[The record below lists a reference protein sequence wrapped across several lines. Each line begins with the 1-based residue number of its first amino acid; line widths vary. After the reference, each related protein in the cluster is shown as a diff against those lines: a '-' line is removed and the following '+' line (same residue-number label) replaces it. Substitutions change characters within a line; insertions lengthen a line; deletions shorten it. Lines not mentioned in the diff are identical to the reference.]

1 MNYNAKKILTIFLIV
16 LLTGIIPVAAA
27 SAAELVATEVV
38 AGVSDA
44 EIVVVQGGDWA
55 TFDIVLSASGNVGSP
70 NAVRIPTKF
79 EVSGSSVTTSELSS
93 TYSFSGINPT
103 AQTVQVTARALP
115 GAVPNSYVVLI
126 PITFVSSDKLN
137 NNNPD
142 YLTIRVVTATP
153 SDIIPPVLELPADI
167 TAEATG
173 PAGAIVT
180 FAVSATDDVDGSVTA
195 NATPASGSTFALG
208 TTTVNVS
215 ATDTAGNIANG
226 SFTVTVQD
234 TTPPSITAPADFSVE
249 GNTTGGATDVS
260 LGTPTV
266 SDIVDSAPT
275 VTNNAPALFPLGP
288 TTVTWTATDASGNF
302 ATATQVV
309 TVVDTTAPSI
319 TAPADF
325 SVEGNTTGGATGV
338 SLGTPTVSD
347 IVDSAPTET
356 NNAPAFFPLGP
367 TTVTWIATDASGNFA
382 TATQVVTVVDTTA
395 PSITAVSSVTVI
407 VGAPSSV
414 LPSPT
419 VFDIVDPNPT
429 VTNDAPAFF
438 SPGSTVVTWTATDA
452 SGNSNTATTTVTANY
467 TFSGI
472 LQPINSNGT
481 STFKLGSTVP
491 VKFQLYDANDA
502 FVTNAVARI
511 YVTQISKTVF
521 GVEEEAVSTASATTG
536 NFFRYDS
543 TDNQYIFNLGT
554 KSLSRGTWYIYIELN
569 DGSLKTVQ
577 ISLR

>member
-275 VTNNAPALFPLGP
+275 
-288 TTVTWTATDASGNF
+288 
-302 ATATQVV
+302 
-309 TVVDTTAPSI
+309 
-319 TAPADF
+319 
-325 SVEGNTTGGATGV
+325 
-338 SLGTPTVSD
+338 
-347 IVDSAPTET
+347 ET